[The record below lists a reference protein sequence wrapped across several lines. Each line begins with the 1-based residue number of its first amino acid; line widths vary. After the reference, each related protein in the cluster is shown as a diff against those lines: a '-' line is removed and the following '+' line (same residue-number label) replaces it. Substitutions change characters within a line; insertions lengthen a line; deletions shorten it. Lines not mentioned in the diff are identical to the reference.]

1 MRILVDFMDKSKVY
15 STHSYDG
22 KKEVYFDEEQAILQ
36 LLTEEI
42 LFSNYRTHSSD
53 DKKLTNDGKTIVL
66 FLNCN
71 DVFAWACADA
81 EDVSSIEELK
91 SLYDYCEKYGAWQGS
106 TIWVC
111 MKRNQKPQRSLEK
124 MLKDNNAWPIE
135 VEKLQENK
143 YDKFL
148 KDANIKGYT

>member
-1 MRILVDFMDKSKVY
+1 MDKLKVY
-15 STHSYDG
+15 STHTFKD
-22 KKEVYFDEEQAILQ
+22 KEEIYFDEDEAILQ
-36 LLTEEI
+36 LLAEGI

-91 SLYDYCEKYGAWQGS
+91 SLYDYCEKYGAWEGS

-111 MKRNQKPQRSLEK
+111 MKRKQKPQSPVEK
-124 MLKDNNAWPIE
+124 MLKDNNTWPIE
-135 VEKLQENK
+135 LDTIEENK
-143 YDKFL
+143 YDL
-148 KDANIKGYT
+148 IMNEEYRTKDQ

>member
-1 MRILVDFMDKSKVY
+1 MDKSKVY
-15 STHSYDG
+15 STYNYKD
-22 KKEVYFDEEQAILQ
+22 KDKEEIYFDEDEAILQ
-36 LLTEEI
+36 LLAEGI
-42 LFSNYRTHSSD
+42 LFCNYRTHSSD

-111 MKRNQKPQRSLEK
+111 MKRKQKPQRPLEK
-124 MLKDNNAWPIE
+124 LLKDNNAWPIE
-135 VEKLQENK
+135 IDELPDNK
-143 YDKFL
+143 YDKFIN
-148 KDANIKGYT
+148 DPRIQ